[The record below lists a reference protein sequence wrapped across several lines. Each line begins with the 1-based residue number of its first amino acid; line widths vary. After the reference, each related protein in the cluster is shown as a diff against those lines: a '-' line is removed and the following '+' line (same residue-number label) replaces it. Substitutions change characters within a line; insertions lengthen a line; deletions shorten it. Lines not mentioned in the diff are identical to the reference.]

1 VADFVMPSL
10 GSDMESGTLV
20 EWRIKPGDQVRRG
33 DIVAVVET
41 QKGAID
47 VEIFDSGVVESLLV
61 EPGSEV
67 PVGTVLAT
75 VRSGEEPA
83 APQALAAPAA
93 ARSAPPPA
101 PEPARPAPAAA
112 PEIPPAAPAPTPA
125 ATTAPMP
132 ISAVPRIAPGTRLRA
147 SPAARQRA
155 AALGIELATLSGS
168 GPGGAITLADVE
180 AAPAKQPART
190 PRASPSVRQRALEL
204 GIDLAQITGSGA
216 KGAITVADLARAA
229 ASAKPAA
236 PASARPSAAPFEPDA
251 MRRAI
256 AAAMTHSKREIPHYY
271 LATTVD
277 FEPALRFVER
287 INAQRDPEQ
296 RLLYAVLLL
305 KALALALEE
314 VPELNGFWRQD
325 RFEPSAAVHVG
336 VAVSLR
342 RRGLIA
348 PALHDVADKDL
359 DTLMTELKD
368 LVQRAR
374 AGGLRSSELTDTTI
388 ILSSLGD
395 NGVETLYPIIT
406 PPQVAVVGAGSV
418 VRRPWVV
425 GEGLAVRRVVTLTL
439 AGDHRASDGHRG
451 ALFLAALDRLLQKP
465 EEL

>member
-1 VADFVMPSL
+1 MPSL

-20 EWRIKPGDQVRRG
+20 EWRIRPGDPVRRG

-41 QKGAID
+41 QKGAIE
-47 VEIFDSGVVESLLV
+47 VEIFDSGVVESLVV

-75 VRSGEEPA
+75 VRSGDEPA
-83 APQALAAPAA
+83 STKALAAPAA
-93 ARSAPPPA
+93 ARPAPPPVA
-101 PEPARPAPAAA
+101 ARPAPAAA
-112 PEIPPAAPAPTPA
+112 PEIPPAAPAPTPTAGA
-125 ATTAPMP
+125 APP
-132 ISAVPRIAPGTRLRA
+132 PDRAVPKVAATRLRA

-155 AALGIELATLSGS
+155 AALGIDLATLAGS

-180 AAPAKQPART
+180 AAPAKPPTRA

-204 GIDLAQITGSGA
+204 GIDLGKVAGSGA
-216 KGAITVADLARAA
+216 KGAITVADLERAA
-229 ASAKPAA
+229 ASAQQAKPAA
-236 PASARPSAAPFEPDA
+236 ARPSATPFAPDA

-256 AAAMTHSKREIPHYY
+256 AAAMTRAKREIPHYY

-287 INAQRDPEQ
+287 VNAQRDPEQ

-305 KALALALEE
+305 KALALALKE

-325 RFEPSAAVHVG
+325 RFEPSAAAHVG

-359 DTLMTELKD
+359 DTLMTQLKD

-388 ILSSLGD
+388 TLSSLGD

-406 PPQVAVVGAGSV
+406 PPQVAIVGAGSV
-418 VRRPWVV
+418 VRRPWVI
-425 GEGLAVRRVVTLTL
+425 GEGVAVRRVVTLTL
-439 AGDHRASDGHRG
+439 AGDHRVSDGHRG
-451 ALFLAALDRLLQKP
+451 ALFLAALERLLQKP

>member
-1 VADFVMPSL
+1 MPSL
-10 GSDMESGTLV
+10 GSDMETGTLV
-20 EWRIKPGDQVRRG
+20 EWRIRPGDAVRRG

-47 VEIFDSGVVESLLV
+47 VEIFDSGVVESLVV
-61 EPGSEV
+61 EPGAEV

-75 VRSGEEPA
+75 VRSGGEPA
-83 APQALAAPAA
+83 VTHAPAA
-93 ARSAPPPA
+93 SAAAPPAPPPVA
-101 PEPARPAPAAA
+101 TPPAPAAA
-112 PEIPPAAPAPTPA
+112 PKTPPAAAHPAPTAGA
-125 ATTAPMP
+125 APVP
-132 ISAVPRIAPGTRLRA
+132 DGAVPKVAPATRLRA

-155 AALGIELATLSGS
+155 AALGIDLATLSGS

-180 AAPAKQPART
+180 AAPAKPPARA

-229 ASAKPAA
+229 ASAQQAKPA
-236 PASARPSAAPFEPDA
+236 PARPAAAPFEPDA

-256 AAAMTHSKREIPHYY
+256 AAAMTRAKREIPHYY

-287 INAQRDPEQ
+287 VNAQRDPEQ
-296 RLLYAVLLL
+296 RLLYAVLLI
-305 KALALALEE
+305 KALALALKE

-325 RFEPSAAVHVG
+325 RFEPSAAAHVG

-395 NGVETLYPIIT
+395 NGVQTLYPIIT

-439 AGDHRASDGHRG
+439 AGDHRVSDGHRG
-451 ALFLAALDRLLQKP
+451 ALFLAALERLLQKP

>member
-1 VADFVMPSL
+1 MPSL
-10 GSDMESGTLV
+10 GSDMESGKLV
-20 EWRIKPGDQVRRG
+20 EWRIKPGDRVKRG
-33 DIVAVVET
+33 DIVLVVET

-47 VEIFDSGVVESLLV
+47 VEIFDSGVVESLLI

-75 VRSGEEPA
+75 VRSDGET
-83 APQALAAPAA
+83 APK
-93 ARSAPPPA
+93 PPVT
-101 PEPARPAPAAA
+101 AAA
-112 PEIPPAAPAPTPA
+112 PMRPAAPPAAPAPAAPA
-125 ATTAPMP
+125 APAIASAPAIP
-132 ISAVPRIAPGTRLRA
+132 SGEPSPRERPRA

-155 AALGIELATLSGS
+155 AALGIDLATFAGS
-168 GPGGAITLADVE
+168 GPGGAITLADIE
-180 AAPAKQPART
+180 AVPAKQPARE

-204 GIDLAQITGSGA
+204 GVDLAQVTGSGA
-216 KGAITVADLARAA
+216 KGAITVADLERAA
-229 ASAKPAA
+229 ASAKPAG
-236 PASARPSAAPFEPDA
+236 PARPSAAPFEPDA

-256 AAAMTHSKREIPHYY
+256 AAAMARSKREIPHYY

-287 INAQRDPEQ
+287 VNAQRDPEQ
-296 RLLYAVLLL
+296 RLLYAVLLI
-305 KALALALEE
+305 KALARALKE
-314 VPELNGFWRQD
+314 VPELNGFWRDD
-325 RFEPSAAVHVG
+325 RFEPSAAAHVG

-359 DTLMTELKD
+359 DTLMTQLKD

-388 ILSSLGD
+388 TLSSLGD

-425 GEGLAVRRVVTLTL
+425 GEGLAVRRVITLTL
-439 AGDHRASDGHRG
+439 AGDHRVSDGHRG
-451 ALFLAALDRLLQKP
+451 ALFLSALERLLQKP

>member
-1 VADFVMPSL
+1 MPSL

-20 EWRIKPGDQVRRG
+20 EWRIKPGGRVRRG

-41 QKGAID
+41 QKGAIE
-47 VEIFDSGVVESLLV
+47 VEIFDSGVVESLVV
-61 EPGSEV
+61 EPGTEV

-75 VRSGEEPA
+75 VRSGDEPA
-83 APQALAAPAA
+83 ATQAPAAPAA
-93 ARSAPPPA
+93 ARPAPPPA

-112 PEIPPAAPAPTPA
+112 PKAPPAAARPAPTAGA
-125 ATTAPMP
+125 APP
-132 ISAVPRIAPGTRLRA
+132 PVSAVPTAAPATRLRA

-155 AALGIELATLSGS
+155 TALGIDLSTLTGS

-180 AAPAKQPART
+180 AAPAKQPARA

-204 GIDLAQITGSGA
+204 GVDLGQITGSGA

-229 ASAKPAA
+229 AGAQQAKSA
-236 PASARPSAAPFEPDA
+236 PARPPAAPFEPDA

-256 AAAMTHSKREIPHYY
+256 AAAMTRSKREIPHYY

-287 INAQRDPEQ
+287 VNAQRDPEQ

-305 KALALALEE
+305 KALALALKE

-359 DTLMTELKD
+359 DTLMMQLKD

-374 AGGLRSSELTDTTI
+374 VGGLRSSELTDTTI
-388 ILSSLGD
+388 TLSSLGD

-439 AGDHRASDGHRG
+439 AGDHRVSDGHRG
-451 ALFLAALDRLLQKP
+451 ALFLAALERLLQKP

>member
-1 VADFVMPSL
+1 MPSL
-10 GSDMESGTLV
+10 GSDMESGKLV
-20 EWRIKPGDQVRRG
+20 QWRIKPGDQVRRG

-47 VEIFDSGVVESLLV
+47 VEIFDSGVVESLLI

-75 VRSGEEPA
+75 VRSDGET
-83 APQALAAPAA
+83 APK
-93 ARSAPPPA
+93 PPVT
-101 PEPARPAPAAA
+101 AAA
-112 PEIPPAAPAPTPA
+112 PMRPAAPPAAPAPAAPA
-125 ATTAPMP
+125 APAIASAPAIP
-132 ISAVPRIAPGTRLRA
+132 SGEPSPRERPRA

-155 AALGIELATLSGS
+155 AALGIDLATFAGS
-168 GPGGAITLADVE
+168 GPGGAITLADIE
-180 AAPAKQPART
+180 AVPAKQPARE

-204 GIDLAQITGSGA
+204 GVDLAQVTGSGA
-216 KGAITVADLARAA
+216 KGAITVADLERAA

-236 PASARPSAAPFEPDA
+236 PARPTAAPFEPDA

-256 AAAMTHSKREIPHYY
+256 AAAMARSKREIPHYY

-287 INAQRDPEQ
+287 VNAQRDPEQ
-296 RLLYAVLLL
+296 RLLYAVLLI
-305 KALALALEE
+305 KALARALKE

-325 RFEPSAAVHVG
+325 RFEPSAAAHVG

-359 DTLMTELKD
+359 DTLMTQLKD

-388 ILSSLGD
+388 TLSSLGD

-425 GEGLAVRRVVTLTL
+425 GEGLAVRRVITLTL
-439 AGDHRASDGHRG
+439 AGDHRVSDGHRG
-451 ALFLAALDRLLQKP
+451 ALFLSALERLLQKP

>member
-1 VADFVMPSL
+1 MPSL

-47 VEIFDSGVVESLLV
+47 VEIFDSGVVESLVV

-75 VRSGEEPA
+75 VRSGEEPTVTE
-83 APQALAAPAA
+83 APAKPAA
-93 ARSAPPPA
+93 ARPAPPPT
-101 PEPARPAPAAA
+101 PEPAARPPTPASTAPAAA
-112 PEIPPAAPAPTPA
+112 PKAPPAVSPPPRTPGAAPPVIAVS
-125 ATTAPMP
+125 TA
-132 ISAVPRIAPGTRLRA
+132 APGARLRA

-155 AALGIELATLSGS
+155 AALGIDLATLTGS

-180 AAPAKQPART
+180 AAPAKQPARE

-204 GIDLAQITGSGA
+204 GIDLAQVAGSGA
-216 KGAITVADLARAA
+216 KGAITVADLERAA
-229 ASAKPAA
+229 ASAKPTA
-236 PASARPSAAPFEPDA
+236 PARPSAAPFEPDA

-256 AAAMTHSKREIPHYY
+256 AAAMARSKREIPHYY

-287 INAQRDPEQ
+287 VNAQRDPEQ
-296 RLLYAVLLL
+296 RLLYAVLLI
-305 KALALALEE
+305 KALARALKE

-325 RFEPSAAVHVG
+325 RFEPSAAAHVG

-418 VRRPWVV
+418 VRRPWLV
-425 GEGLAVRRVVTLTL
+425 GEGLAVRRVITITL
-439 AGDHRASDGHRG
+439 AGDHRVSDGHRG
-451 ALFLAALDRLLQKP
+451 ALFLAALDRLLQQP

>member
-1 VADFVMPSL
+1 MAEFCMPSL
-10 GSDMESGTLV
+10 GSDMESGKLV
-20 EWRIKPGDQVRRG
+20 EWRIKPGDRVRRG

-75 VRSGEEPA
+75 VRSDGETVPKLPAKAA
-83 APQALAAPAA
+83 APMHPPAPTAAPA
-93 ARSAPPPA
+93 
-101 PEPARPAPAAA
+101 
-112 PEIPPAAPAPTPA
+112 PPAAPALAPA
-125 ATTAPMP
+125 IPSGEP
-132 ISAVPRIAPGTRLRA
+132 SPRERLRA

-155 AALGIELATLSGS
+155 AGLGIDLATLSGS

-180 AAPAKQPART
+180 AAPAKQPAWA
-190 PRASPSVRQRALEL
+190 PRASPAVRQHALEL
-204 GIDLAQITGSGA
+204 GVDLAGVTGSGA
-216 KGAITVADLARAA
+216 KGAITVADVERAA
-229 ASAKPAA
+229 AGAKPAPA
-236 PASARPSAAPFEPDA
+236 PARPSAAPFEPDA

-256 AAAMTHSKREIPHYY
+256 AAAMTRAKREIPHYY

-287 INAQRDPEQ
+287 VNAQRDPEQ
-296 RLLYAVLLL
+296 RLLYAVLLI
-305 KALALALEE
+305 KALARALKE

-325 RFEPSAAVHVG
+325 RFEPSAAAHVG

-388 ILSSLGD
+388 TLSSLGD

-425 GEGLAVRRVVTLTL
+425 GEGLAVRRVITLTL
-439 AGDHRASDGHRG
+439 AGDHRVSDGHRG

>member
-1 VADFVMPSL
+1 MPSL

-20 EWRIKPGDQVRRG
+20 EWRIKPGDRVRRG

-47 VEIFDSGVVESLLV
+47 VEIFDSGMVESLVV

-75 VRSGEEPA
+75 VRSGEEPTVTE
-83 APQALAAPAA
+83 APAKPAA
-93 ARSAPPPA
+93 ARPAPPPTPA
-101 PEPARPAPAAA
+101 PAARPPTPASTAPAAA
-112 PEIPPAAPAPTPA
+112 PKAPPVVSPPLRTPGAAPPVIAVS
-125 ATTAPMP
+125 TA
-132 ISAVPRIAPGTRLRA
+132 APGARLRA

-155 AALGIELATLSGS
+155 AALGIDLATLTGS

-180 AAPAKQPART
+180 AAPAKQPGREL
-190 PRASPSVRQRALEL
+190 RASPSVRQRALEL
-204 GIDLAQITGSGA
+204 GIDLAQVAGSGA
-216 KGAITVADLARAA
+216 KGAITVADLERAA

-236 PASARPSAAPFEPDA
+236 PARPSAAPFEPDA

-256 AAAMTHSKREIPHYY
+256 AAAMARSKREIPHYY

-287 INAQRDPEQ
+287 VNAQRDPEQ
-296 RLLYAVLLL
+296 RLLYAVLLI
-305 KALALALEE
+305 KALALALKE

-325 RFEPSAAVHVG
+325 RFEPSAAAHVG

-348 PALHDVADKDL
+348 PALHDVADKNL

-374 AGGLRSSELTDTTI
+374 VGGLRSSELTDTTI

-418 VRRPWVV
+418 VRRPWLV
-425 GEGLAVRRVVTLTL
+425 GEGLAVRRVITLTL
-439 AGDHRASDGHRG
+439 AGDHRVSDGHRG
-451 ALFLAALDRLLQKP
+451 ALFLAALDRLLQQP

>member
-1 VADFVMPSL
+1 MADFVMPSL
-10 GSDMESGTLV
+10 GSDMESGKLI
-20 EWRIKPGDQVRRG
+20 EWRIKPGDRVRRG

-47 VEIFDSGVVESLLV
+47 VEIFDSGVVESLV
-61 EPGSEV
+61 VPPGAEV

-75 VRSGEEPA
+75 VRSDGET
-83 APQALAAPAA
+83 
-93 ARSAPPPA
+93 A
-101 PEPARPAPAAA
+101 PEPPATAAAPMHPPAPAAA
-112 PEIPPAAPAPTPA
+112 PAPPAAPAPAPA
-125 ATTAPMP
+125 IPSGEP
-132 ISAVPRIAPGTRLRA
+132 SPRERLRA

-155 AALGIELATLSGS
+155 AALGIDLATLTGS

-180 AAPAKQPART
+180 AAPAKQPVRE

-204 GIDLAQITGSGA
+204 GIDLAQVTGSGA
-216 KGAITVADLARAA
+216 KGAITVADLERAA

-236 PASARPSAAPFEPDA
+236 PARPSAAPFEPDA

-256 AAAMTHSKREIPHYY
+256 AAAMARSKREIPHYY

-287 INAQRDPEQ
+287 VNAQRDPEQ
-296 RLLYAVLLL
+296 RLLYAVLLI
-305 KALALALEE
+305 KALARALKE
-314 VPELNGFWRQD
+314 VPELNGFWRQE
-325 RFEPSAAVHVG
+325 RFEPSAAAHVG
-336 VAVSLR
+336 VAVALR

-374 AGGLRSSELTDTTI
+374 AGGLRSSELTDPTI
-388 ILSSLGD
+388 TLSSLGD

-425 GEGLAVRRVVTLTL
+425 GEGLAVRRVITLTL
-439 AGDHRASDGHRG
+439 AGDHRVSDGHRG

>member
-1 VADFVMPSL
+1 MAEFCMPSL
-10 GSDMESGTLV
+10 GSDMESGKLV

-47 VEIFDSGVVESLLV
+47 VEIFDSGVVESLLI

-75 VRSGEEPA
+75 VRSDGERVPKPPAKPA
-83 APQALAAPAA
+83 APMH
-93 ARSAPPPA
+93 PPA
-101 PEPARPAPAAA
+101 PAVAPAPPAALAPAPA
-112 PEIPPAAPAPTPA
+112 IPSSEP
-125 ATTAPMP
+125 
-132 ISAVPRIAPGTRLRA
+132 SPRERLRA

-155 AALGIELATLSGS
+155 AALGIDLATLTGS

-180 AAPAKQPART
+180 AAPAKQPVRE

-204 GIDLAQITGSGA
+204 GIDLAQVAGSGA
-216 KGAITVADLARAA
+216 KGAITVADLERAA

-236 PASARPSAAPFEPDA
+236 PARPSAAPFEPDA

-256 AAAMTHSKREIPHYY
+256 AAAMARSKREIPHYY

-287 INAQRDPEQ
+287 VNAQRDPEQ
-296 RLLYAVLLL
+296 RLLYAVLLI
-305 KALALALEE
+305 KALARALRE

-325 RFEPSAAVHVG
+325 RFEPSAAAHVG

-359 DTLMTELKD
+359 DTLMTQLKD

-406 PPQVAVVGAGSV
+406 PPQVAVMGAGSV

-425 GEGLAVRRVVTLTL
+425 GEGLAVRRVITLTL
-439 AGDHRASDGHRG
+439 AGDHRVSDGHRG
-451 ALFLAALDRLLQKP
+451 ALFLAALERLLQKP

>member
-1 VADFVMPSL
+1 MPSL

-20 EWRIKPGDQVRRG
+20 EWRIRPGDRVHRG

-75 VRSGEEPA
+75 VRSGDEPA
-83 APQALAAPAA
+83 ATQAPAA
-93 ARSAPPPA
+93 SAAVRPAPPPVA
-101 PEPARPAPAAA
+101 ARPAPAAA
-112 PEIPPAAPAPTPA
+112 PEIPPAAPAPTPTVA
-125 ATTAPMP
+125 APVP
-132 ISAVPRIAPGTRLRA
+132 VSAVPTAAPGTRLRA

-155 AALGIELATLSGS
+155 AALGIDLATLSGS

-180 AAPAKQPART
+180 AASAKPPART

-216 KGAITVADLARAA
+216 KGAITAADLERAA
-229 ASAKPAA
+229 ASAQPAKPA
-236 PASARPSAAPFEPDA
+236 PARPAAAPFEPDA

-256 AAAMTHSKREIPHYY
+256 AAAMTRSKREIPHYY

-287 INAQRDPEQ
+287 VNAQRDPEQ
-296 RLLYAVLLL
+296 RLLYAVLLI
-305 KALALALEE
+305 KALARALKE

-425 GEGLAVRRVVTLTL
+425 GEGLAVRRTVTLTL
-439 AGDHRASDGHRG
+439 AGDHRVSDGHRG

>member
-1 VADFVMPSL
+1 MPSL

-20 EWRIKPGDQVRRG
+20 EWRIKPGDRVRRG

-47 VEIFDSGVVESLLV
+47 VEIFDSGMVESLVV

-75 VRSGEEPA
+75 VRSGEEPSVTA
-83 APQALAAPAA
+83 APAKPAA
-93 ARSAPPPA
+93 ARPAPPPTPA
-101 PEPARPAPAAA
+101 PAARPPTPASTAPAAA
-112 PEIPPAAPAPTPA
+112 PKAPPVVSPPLRTPGAAPPVIAVS
-125 ATTAPMP
+125 TA
-132 ISAVPRIAPGTRLRA
+132 APGARLRA

-155 AALGIELATLSGS
+155 AALGIDLATLTGS

-180 AAPAKQPART
+180 AAPAKQPGREL
-190 PRASPSVRQRALEL
+190 RASPSVRQRALEL
-204 GIDLAQITGSGA
+204 GIDLAQVAGSGA
-216 KGAITVADLARAA
+216 KGAITVADLERAA

-236 PASARPSAAPFEPDA
+236 PARPSAAPFEPDA

-256 AAAMTHSKREIPHYY
+256 AAAMARSKREIPHYY

-287 INAQRDPEQ
+287 VNAQRDPEQ
-296 RLLYAVLLL
+296 RLLYAVLLI
-305 KALALALEE
+305 KALARALKE

-325 RFEPSAAVHVG
+325 RFEPSAAAHVG

-348 PALHDVADKDL
+348 PALHDVADKNL

-374 AGGLRSSELTDTTI
+374 VGGLRSSELTDTTI

-418 VRRPWVV
+418 VRRPWLV
-425 GEGLAVRRVVTLTL
+425 GEGLAVRRVITLTL
-439 AGDHRASDGHRG
+439 AGDHRVSDGHRG
-451 ALFLAALDRLLQKP
+451 ALFLAALDRLLQQP

>member
-1 VADFVMPSL
+1 MPSL
-10 GSDMESGTLV
+10 GSDMESGKLV
-20 EWRIKPGDQVRRG
+20 EWRIKPGDRVRRG

-47 VEIFDSGVVESLLV
+47 VEIFDGGVVESLLV

-75 VRSGEEPA
+75 VRSDGETVPKPPAKAAAPMRPA
-83 APQALAAPAA
+83 APT
-93 ARSAPPPA
+93 
-101 PEPARPAPAAA
+101 
-112 PEIPPAAPAPTPA
+112 AAPAPPAALAIGPTPA
-125 ATTAPMP
+125 IPSGEP
-132 ISAVPRIAPGTRLRA
+132 SPRERPRA

-155 AALGIELATLSGS
+155 AALGIDLATLTGS
-168 GPGGAITLADVE
+168 GPGGAIRLADVE
-180 AAPAKQPART
+180 AAPAKQPARE

-204 GIDLAQITGSGA
+204 GVDLAGVTGSGA
-216 KGAITVADLARAA
+216 KGAITVADVERAA
-229 ASAKPAA
+229 ASPQPAA
-236 PASARPSAAPFEPDA
+236 PAPARPSAAPFEPDA

-256 AAAMTHSKREIPHYY
+256 AAAMARSKREIPHYY

-287 INAQRDPEQ
+287 VNAQRDPEQ
-296 RLLYAVLLL
+296 RLLYAVLLI
-305 KALALALEE
+305 KALARALKD

-325 RFEPSAAVHVG
+325 RFEPSAAAHVG

-359 DTLMTELKD
+359 DTLMTQLKD

-388 ILSSLGD
+388 TLSSLGD

-406 PPQVAVVGAGSV
+406 PPQVAIVGAGSV
-418 VRRPWVV
+418 VRRPWLV
-425 GEGLAVRRVVTLTL
+425 GEGLAVRRVITLTL
-439 AGDHRASDGHRG
+439 AGDHRVSDGHRG
-451 ALFLAALDRLLQKP
+451 ALFLAALERLLQKP

>member
-1 VADFVMPSL
+1 MPSL
-10 GSDMESGTLV
+10 GSDMESGKLV
-20 EWRIKPGDQVRRG
+20 EWRIKPGDRVRRG

-47 VEIFDSGVVESLLV
+47 VEIFDGGVVESLLV

-75 VRSGEEPA
+75 VRSDGETVPKPPAKAAAPMRPA
-83 APQALAAPAA
+83 APT
-93 ARSAPPPA
+93 
-101 PEPARPAPAAA
+101 
-112 PEIPPAAPAPTPA
+112 AAPAPPAALAIGPTPA
-125 ATTAPMP
+125 IPSGEP
-132 ISAVPRIAPGTRLRA
+132 SPRERPRA

-155 AALGIELATLSGS
+155 AALGIDLATLTGSGS
-168 GPGGAITLADVE
+168 GGAITLADVE
-180 AAPAKQPART
+180 AAPAKQPARE

-204 GIDLAQITGSGA
+204 GVDLAGVTGSGA
-216 KGAITVADLARAA
+216 KGAITVADVERAA
-229 ASAKPAA
+229 ASPQPAA
-236 PASARPSAAPFEPDA
+236 PAPARPSAAPFEPDA

-256 AAAMTHSKREIPHYY
+256 AAAMARSKREIPHYY

-287 INAQRDPEQ
+287 VNAQRDPEQ
-296 RLLYAVLLL
+296 RLLYAVLLI
-305 KALALALEE
+305 KALARALRE

-325 RFEPSAAVHVG
+325 RFEPSAAAHVG

-359 DTLMTELKD
+359 DTLMTQLKD

-388 ILSSLGD
+388 TLSSLGD

-406 PPQVAVVGAGSV
+406 PPQVAIVGAGSV
-418 VRRPWVV
+418 VRRPWLV
-425 GEGLAVRRVVTLTL
+425 GEGLAVRRVITLTL
-439 AGDHRASDGHRG
+439 AGDHRVSDGHRG

>member
-1 VADFVMPSL
+1 MPSL
-10 GSDMESGTLV
+10 GSDMESGKLV
-20 EWRIKPGDQVRRG
+20 EWRIKPGDRVRRG

-47 VEIFDSGVVESLLV
+47 VEIFDSGVVESLV
-61 EPGSEV
+61 IEPGAEV

-75 VRSGEEPA
+75 VRSDGGAAAKAASPTPA
-83 APQALAAPAA
+83 PRLPQATPT
-93 ARSAPPPA
+93 APPPVA
-101 PEPARPAPAAA
+101 PAPVRPAPVVAGPAPAAG
-112 PEIPPAAPAPTPA
+112 APAPATGEATP
-125 ATTAPMP
+125 
-132 ISAVPRIAPGTRLRA
+132 VRA

-155 AALGIELATLSGS
+155 AALGIDLATLTGS

-180 AAPAKQPART
+180 AAPAQPPVRA

-204 GIDLAQITGSGA
+204 GIDLAGVTGSGV
-216 KGAITVADLARAA
+216 KGAVTVADVERAA
-229 ASAKPAA
+229 AAPPGAA
-236 PASARPSAAPFEPDA
+236 PAPVPAPARPSAAPFEPDA

-256 AAAMTHSKREIPHYY
+256 AAAMTRAKREIPHYY

-277 FEPALRFVER
+277 FEPGLRFIESV
-287 INAQRDPEQ
+287 NAERDPEQ
-296 RLLYAVLLL
+296 RLLSAVLLI
-305 KALALALEE
+305 KALARALKE

-325 RFEPSAAVHVG
+325 RFEPSTAVHIG
-336 VAVSLR
+336 VAVALR

-425 GEGLAVRRVVTLTL
+425 GEGLAVRRVITLTL
-439 AGDHRASDGHRG
+439 AGDHRVSDGHRG

>member
-1 VADFVMPSL
+1 MPSL
-10 GSDMESGTLV
+10 GSDMESGKLV
-20 EWRIKPGDQVRRG
+20 EWRIKPGDRVRRG

-47 VEIFDSGVVESLLV
+47 VEIFDGGVVESLLV

-75 VRSGEEPA
+75 VRSDGETVPKPPAKAAAPMRPA
-83 APQALAAPAA
+83 APT
-93 ARSAPPPA
+93 
-101 PEPARPAPAAA
+101 
-112 PEIPPAAPAPTPA
+112 AAPAPPAALAIGPTPA
-125 ATTAPMP
+125 IPSGEP
-132 ISAVPRIAPGTRLRA
+132 SPRERPRA

-155 AALGIELATLSGS
+155 AALGIDLATLTGS
-168 GPGGAITLADVE
+168 GPGGAIRLADVE
-180 AAPAKQPART
+180 AAPAKQPARE

-204 GIDLAQITGSGA
+204 GVDLAGVTGSGA
-216 KGAITVADLARAA
+216 KGAITVADVERAA
-229 ASAKPAA
+229 ASPQPAA
-236 PASARPSAAPFEPDA
+236 PAPARPSAAPFEPDA

-256 AAAMTHSKREIPHYY
+256 AAAMARSKREIPHYY

-287 INAQRDPEQ
+287 VNAQRDPEQ
-296 RLLYAVLLL
+296 RLLYAVLLI
-305 KALALALEE
+305 KALARALKD

-325 RFEPSAAVHVG
+325 RFEPSAAAHVG

-359 DTLMTELKD
+359 DTLMTQLKD

-388 ILSSLGD
+388 TLSSLGD

-406 PPQVAVVGAGSV
+406 PPQVAIVGAGSV
-418 VRRPWVV
+418 VRRPWLV
-425 GEGLAVRRVVTLTL
+425 GEGLAVRRVITLTL
-439 AGDHRASDGHRG
+439 AGDHRVSDGHRG

>member
-1 VADFVMPSL
+1 MPSL
-10 GSDMESGTLV
+10 GSDMESGKLV

-47 VEIFDSGVVESLLV
+47 VEIFDSGVVESLLI

-83 APQALAAPAA
+83 TPQAPAAPAA
-93 ARSAPPPA
+93 ARPAPPPA
-101 PEPARPAPAAA
+101 PEPARPAPA
-112 PEIPPAAPAPTPA
+112 PAPTAGA
-125 ATTAPMP
+125 APPPGSAAPK
-132 ISAVPRIAPGTRLRA
+132 VAPGTRLRA

-155 AALGIELATLSGS
+155 AALGIDLSTLTGS

-180 AAPAKQPART
+180 AAPAKQPARGA
-190 PRASPSVRQRALEL
+190 RAGPSVRQRALEL
-204 GIDLAQITGSGA
+204 GIDLAQVTGSGA
-216 KGAITVADLARAA
+216 KGAITVADLERAA
-229 ASAKPAA
+229 ASAQPAVPA
-236 PASARPSAAPFEPDA
+236 PARPSAAPFEPDA

-256 AAAMTHSKREIPHYY
+256 AAAMTRAKREIPHYY

-287 INAQRDPEQ
+287 VNAEREPEQ

-305 KALALALEE
+305 KALARGLKE

-325 RFEPSAAVHVG
+325 RFEPSAAAHVG

-388 ILSSLGD
+388 TLSSLGD

-418 VRRPWVV
+418 VRRPWVI
-425 GEGLAVRRVVTLTL
+425 GEGLAVRRVITLTL
-439 AGDHRASDGHRG
+439 AGDHRVSDGHRG

>member
-1 VADFVMPSL
+1 MPSL
-10 GSDMESGTLV
+10 GSDMESGKLI
-20 EWRIKPGDQVRRG
+20 EWRIKPGDRVHRG

-47 VEIFDSGVVESLLV
+47 VEIFDSGVVESLV
-61 EPGSEV
+61 VQPGAEV

-75 VRSGEEPA
+75 VRSGGETAPKPPVTAAAPMRPA
-83 APQALAAPAA
+83 APTAAPAIA
-93 ARSAPPPA
+93 
-101 PEPARPAPAAA
+101 PAPA
-112 PEIPPAAPAPTPA
+112 IPSGEP
-125 ATTAPMP
+125 
-132 ISAVPRIAPGTRLRA
+132 SPRERPRA
-147 SPAARQRA
+147 SPVARQRA
-155 AALGIELATLSGS
+155 AALGIDLATLTGS
-168 GPGGAITLADVE
+168 GPGGAVTLADVE
-180 AAPAKQPART
+180 AAPTKQPVRGG
-190 PRASPSVRQRALEL
+190 RASPSVRQRALEL
-204 GIDLAQITGSGA
+204 GVDLAQVTGSGA
-216 KGAITVADLARAA
+216 KGAITVADLERAA

-236 PASARPSAAPFEPDA
+236 PAQPSVAPFEPDA

-256 AAAMTHSKREIPHYY
+256 AAAMARSKREIPHYY

-287 INAQRDPEQ
+287 VNAQRDPEQ
-296 RLLYAVLLL
+296 RLLYAVLLI
-305 KALALALEE
+305 KALARALKE
-314 VPELNGFWRQD
+314 VPELNGFWRQE
-325 RFEPSAAVHVG
+325 RFEPSAAAHVG

-425 GEGLAVRRVVTLTL
+425 GEGLAVRRVITLTL
-439 AGDHRASDGHRG
+439 AGDHRVSDGHRG